1 MGIAWLHES
10 IRPICLNPVIV
21 RMRAGEIGLAM
32 KRTDDGVLLEGGSET
47 FFTRATPWLREH
59 TSDEEGGTEPAIGWT
74 GQLRLN
80 DDIMHGKE
88 HANCQADGKSAART
102 GCMSCSLQQR
112 PFVLKSD
119 EYEKV

>member
-59 TSDEEGGTEPAIGWT
+59 TSDEEGGG
-74 GQLRLN
+74 
-80 DDIMHGKE
+80 HG
-88 HANCQADGKSAART
+88 ARHRVDWSGET
-102 GCMSCSLQQR
+102 
-112 PFVLKSD
+112 
-119 EYEKV
+119 